1 MKTKKRLLSILLS
14 LALVLGMLPGMSL
27 TAYADEEYA
36 LWIYDTR
43 VTSANAND
51 VFGDGT
57 VSYVP
62 EDGNNERYNATLT
75 LNGYK
80 YTGQGVDAEDQYE
93 TRYSRVIYY
102 NGDAPLQIILKGQNT
117 INNTSDNGDNA
128 YGIYS
133 ESDNL
138 ISIGGDGSLDITAY
152 NYGIYCLRDLA
163 VAGTIKAIAFGSGDC
178 SGISSGSFIIAD
190 NVKSFIASGDNRAVD
205 CRGGA
210 YSKYGGIGWTNVEGT
225 EGRTDIE
232 SIEGEVSL
240 NYKKVQF
247 ATYTVTFNTN
257 GGTINSGNITK
268 YLGSSG
274 ATLPTDVTKDDCQFA
289 GWYDNA
295 GLTGNPVTAISTS
308 DTGNKEYW
316 AKWTTPHTHSFTYSA
331 SGATITASCGA
342 DGCTLPASSA
352 GAGDHVATLTI
363 GAPTLTYVG
372 QTGDGISA
380 NATLTGLE
388 DFNTA
393 TGKTIAATDIKYVGR
408 DGTSYAESGT
418 APTNAGKYTAKITV
432 EEKTAR
438 VDYEIDKAT
447 PIATNFTYN
456 APSDLTYDGNAKAA
470 TVESTQTGMG
480 AVTVK
485 YYSDE
490 ACSSEVESP
499 TDVGTYYV
507 GITVEEGDNYSA
519 VSTVLH
525 DESWKF
531 TINRAM
537 PSTGSF
543 TYEAPSD
550 LTYDGNAKTATVVG
564 ASGMGDVTVKYYSD
578 AECTSEMQQTPTNV
592 GTYYVGITV
601 AEGDNYSAVSDV
613 LHDSSWRFT
622 INKATPIA
630 TNFTYNAPSDLTY
643 DGNAKS
649 ATVVPKDG
657 ITGMGNVTVKYY
669 SDQYCTEEVP
679 PTNVGTYYVGIT
691 LDEGNNYHDASSA
704 FRDDDWSFTI
714 TKAAETAPAADTTNL
729 NINYSEETISAKRGY
744 EVAADNNG
752 TSITNLTSILENG
765 TPTVYI
771 RKTASDNNHDHSA
784 WVAVTLAA
792 RPDAPNGLSTEN
804 ASNGGTADGKIKGT
818 TVAMEYKQKDSEGEW
833 TTATANETAVVPG
846 TYIVRVKATDAA
858 PHGKATEV
866 TVGSNYKALDDSTTV
881 TIKKGESELS
891 GVPVVDDVL
900 TVSCEA
906 SDVTYQWYRGDEA
919 ISEASG
925 KSYTITKDDVGKVI
939 KVVATQTKD
948 SNGQEITGTKPT
960 KDSAATSAVVK
971 KTPET
976 LSTDDAKT
984 KAGINYQTEQA
995 APDSGYEV
1003 STDGTNK
1010 TESPISLTGIIDS
1023 ESPKIY
1029 VRTAEND
1036 DTAAGAWVEVTIV
1049 ARPDEPTGLTT
1060 ESANTATS
1068 QDGKIKGTTG
1078 NMEYK
1083 LKGSEGAWTTATA
1096 GETLVASGTYLIRT
1110 KASSDK
1116 PAGKTAE
1123 MAVGSKEIILTDA
1136 QKPTAK
1142 TGLTYTGSEQ
1152 ALINAPAADLP
1163 KGAKEM
1169 RYAIGTDATTAP
1181 TDGWSTTLPVGKDAK
1196 TYYVWYKVVGDENH
1210 NDSTAECIPVT
1221 ISNRPSGGGSSGSG
1235 EGSGTTY
1242 TVPVTNESTVQVN
1255 VSINN
1260 GNAAVNEIK
1269 AEDIAK
1275 ITTVGEDQKP
1285 VDTINIDLSGASVEV
1300 TSIELTK
1307 STVENLADAV
1317 SKNEN
1322 LETVTVVLSNA
1333 VATLDQKTL
1342 ETMVSEAKGNTIK
1355 LVVDDVEQTKL
1366 NDKQQDALK
1375 VFGSAEPFEV
1385 YFESN
1390 GHRIS
1395 DFGGGR
1401 MAISLK
1407 FTPATGRDPKNYF
1420 IVYLNPD
1427 GSVKLY
1433 PSTFKDGAIST
1444 VIDHNSEYAVVYDDS
1459 RDKAA
1464 ARKVKIKSAKAK
1476 KGRKALVKWKKLK
1489 GVSGYQIAYSTS
1501 KKFSKKTTKRVTA
1514 SAKSAKKTIK
1524 KLKAGKRYYVK
1535 VRSYN
1540 KIYDPAKEKKVNVY
1554 GKWSKV
1560 KKFKAKK

>member
-1 MKTKKRLLSILLS
+1 MMKKRLLSILLS
-14 LALVLGMLPGMSL
+14 LALILGLMPGMGL
-27 TAYADEEYA
+27 TAYAADPDPVKYLDANGVEQEITKYTEVDFWTKFEDDGYYVVKTDIDFRETLSIKANVKLILCNGAKLTVNPMFGEGIKIYENKTLEVYA
-36 LWIYDTR
+36 QSKEISTMGELSTQSSSDGYGIKSEGNLTINGGNVKAEGRYGINSYGNLTINGGNVKAEGSSAGIISTGILTVNGGSLNASSTNGYGIASYYQDGQDGVGVIINGGT
-43 VTSANAND
+43 VTASGKLGVQATGG
-51 VFGDGT
+51 VTISGGT
-57 VSYVP
+57 VSATGMQAPGIYAPSVTINGGSVTASSP
-62 EDGNNERYNATLT
+62 NKAFDANITLGTGVIVSAGDNEGSATEVTDTFQTTHDQKWVHAEKPAHTHQFEYQAHDDVINALC
-75 LNGYK
+75 LEP
-80 YTGQGVDAEDQYE
+80 DC
-93 TRYSRVIYY
+93 
-102 NGDAPLQIILKGQNT
+102 PLPLKG
-117 INNTSDNGDNA
+117 SVP
-128 YGIYS
+128 GI
-133 ESDNL
+133 
-138 ISIGGDGSLDITAY
+138 
-152 NYGIYCLRDLA
+152 
-163 VAGTIKAIAFGSGDC
+163 
-178 SGISSGSFIIAD
+178 
-190 NVKSFIASGDNRAVD
+190 
-205 CRGGA
+205 
-210 YSKYGGIGWTNVEGT
+210 
-225 EGRTDIE
+225 
-232 SIEGEVSL
+232 
-240 NYKKVQF
+240 
-247 ATYTVTFNTN
+247 TVT
-257 GGTINSGNITK
+257 IVK
-268 YLGSSG
+268 
-274 ATLPTDVTKDDCQFA
+274 
-289 GWYDNA
+289 
-295 GLTGNPVTAISTS
+295 
-308 DTGNKEYW
+308 
-316 AKWTTPHTHSFTYSA
+316 
-331 SGATITASCGA
+331 
-342 DGCTLPASSA
+342 
-352 GAGDHVATLTI
+352 
-363 GAPTLTYVG
+363 PTLQTYG

-380 NATLTGLE
+380 QATLDNLE
-388 DFNTA
+388 AFNRE
-393 TGKTIAATDIKYVGR
+393 TGKTIATTDIKYVGR
-408 DGTSYAESGT
+408 DGTTYQESAT
-418 APTNAGKYTAKITV
+418 APIDAGKYTAKITTKD
-432 EEKTAR
+432 EYEDEITAK
-438 VDYEIDKAT
+438 VDYEIAKAE
-447 PIATNFTYN
+447 PKAGDFTFT
-456 APSDLTYDGNAKAA
+456 APSGLTYDGNAKSAN
-470 TVESTQTGMG
+470 VVPKEGITGMG
-480 AVTVK
+480 NVTVK
-485 YYSDE
+485 YYSGMDWDE
-490 ACSSEVESP
+490 AKEKEVQSP
-499 TDVGTYYV
+499 IDAGTYYV
-507 GITVEEGDNYSA
+507 GIEVAEGTNYKATS
-519 VSTVLH
+519 SVLH
-525 DESWKF
+525 GSDWQF
-531 TINRAM
+531 TIAKATPTVND
-537 PSTGSF
+537 F
-543 TYEAPSD
+543 TYTASGHY
-550 LTYDGNAKTATVVG
+550 LTYDGN
-564 ASGMGDVTVKYYSD
+564 
-578 AECTSEMQQTPTNV
+578 Q
-592 GTYYVGITV
+592 
-601 AEGDNYSAVSDV
+601 
-613 LHDSSWRFT
+613 
-622 INKATPIA
+622 
-630 TNFTYNAPSDLTY
+630 
-643 DGNAKS
+643 KS

-669 SDQYCTEEVP
+669 SDQYCTNAVT
-679 PTNVGTYYVGIT
+679 PTNVDTYYVGIT
-691 LDEGNNYHDASSA
+691 LAEGDNYRDASSA
-704 FRDDDWSFTI
+704 LHNDDWRFTI
-714 TKAAETAPAADTTNL
+714 TKAAETAPAADTSNL
-729 NINYSEETISAKRGY
+729 NINYSEETISANGGY

-771 RKTASDNNHDHSA
+771 RKTASDNNHDPSA

-792 RPDAPNGLSTEN
+792 RPDAPNDLSTKN

-833 TTATANETAVVPG
+833 TTAMAGETAVVPG

-866 TVGSNYKALDDSTTV
+866 TVGSNYKALDNSTTV

-925 KSYTITKDDVGKVI
+925 TSYTVTKNDVGKAI

-971 KTPET
+971 KTPKT
-976 LSTDDAKT
+976 ISADAAKSI
-984 KAGINYQTEQA
+984 AGINYQTEQA
-995 APDSGYEV
+995 TPDSGYEV

-1078 NMEYK
+1078 DMEYK
-1083 LKGSEGAWTTATA
+1083 LKGSEDAWTTATA
-1096 GETLVASGTYLIRT
+1096 GETLVASGTYLVRT
-1110 KASSDK
+1110 RASSDK

-1163 KGAKEM
+1163 KSAKEM

-1260 GNAAVNEIK
+1260 GNVAVNEIQ

-1275 ITTVGEDQKP
+1275 ITTGGDDQKP

-1375 VFGSAEPFEV
+1375 AFGSAEPFEV

-1420 IVYLNPD
+1420 IAYLNPD
-1427 GSVKLY
+1427 GSVKQY

-1476 KGRKALVKWKKLK
+1476 KGRKALVKWKRLK

-1554 GKWSKV
+1554 GKWSKA
-1560 KKFKAKK
+1560 KKIKAKK